1 MGKYIEKAPNS
12 SEKDIFASVFEFASI
27 GIILTNQQGEILL
40 ANPFAEKLFGY
51 DVGELPNK
59 TIEDLLPE
67 SVRNVHIAHRQ
78 HYNTQPRVRSMG
90 DCLELYGLRRD
101 GSVFNIEVSLGYF
114 RTQENLYIMA
124 FVYDVSKQKA
134 NEKELIEQKNAIE
147 QYSAEIKALNEN
159 LEEQIKNRTKALL
172 ETLEHLENSK
182 KELEKA
188 LSKERELG
196 ELKSRFVS
204 MASHEFRTPLS
215 TVLSSVQLIAK
226 YTKTEDQE
234 KREKHVKRIT
244 ESVNHLNDI
253 LEEFLSVGK
262 LEEGKIKV
270 SFANTNL
277 PNCFKGVVQ
286 EMQSIAKEGQT
297 IEFYHEGEENIL
309 TDCSILKKILINLLS
324 NAIKFSPENTLIQLR
339 SYTTQELLY
348 IDVIDEGI
356 GISEKD
362 QKHLFERFF
371 RAENAINIKGT
382 GLGLS
387 IVAKF
392 VEMLGGEIKVKSI
405 LGKGTTVTLLLPTKL
420 QVIGQKIKE

>member
-1 MGKYIEKAPNS
+1 MGKYIEKATNS
-12 SEKDIFASVFEFASI
+12 SEKDIFASVFEYASI

-40 ANPFAEKLFGY
+40 ANPYAENLFGY
-51 DVGELPNK
+51 ESNELTGK
-59 TIEDLLPE
+59 FIEDLIPQNIRE
-67 SVRNVHIAHRQ
+67 QHIKHRQ
-78 HYNTQPRVRSMG
+78 NYGNNPRVRAMG
-90 DCLELYGLRRD
+90 DSYDLYGLKKD
-101 GSVFNIEVSLGYF
+101 GSTFNVEVSLGYF
-114 RTQENLYIMA
+114 RTQENLYVMG
-124 FVYDVSKQKA
+124 FVYDVSTQKQ

-172 ETLEHLENSK
+172 ETLQHLENSK

-215 TVLSSVQLIAK
+215 TVLSSIQLIAK
-226 YTKTEDQE
+226 YTQTEDQE

-244 ESVNHLNDI
+244 DAVNHLNDI

-262 LEEGKIKV
+262 LEEGKIKA
-270 SFANTNL
+270 SLAETNL
-277 PNCFKGVVQ
+277 IDCLEQVVL
-286 EMQSIAKEGQT
+286 EMQNITKTGQI
-297 IEFYHEGEENIL
+297 IEFEHEGTEMIV

-324 NAIKFSPENTLIQLR
+324 NAIKFSPENSLIQIKSSILG
-339 SYTTQELLY
+339 QNFCLA
-348 IDVIDEGI
+348 VIDQGI

-382 GLGLS
+382 GLGLN

-392 VEMLGGEIKVKSI
+392 TEMLGGKVEIESA
-405 LGKGTTVTLLLPTKL
+405 LGKGTKVKL
-420 QVIGQKIKE
+420 TFPIEK

>member
-1 MGKYIEKAPNS
+1 MGKYLEKVTNS
-12 SEKDIFASVFEFASI
+12 SEKDLFASVFEFASI
-27 GIILTNQQGEILL
+27 GIILANQQGQILL

-51 DVGELPNK
+51 DEHELNGK
-59 TIEDLLPE
+59 TIEELIPQD
-67 SVRNVHIAHRQ
+67 RRAKHTQHRET
-78 HYNTQPRVRSMG
+78 YNEKPRIRSMG
-90 DCLELYGLRRD
+90 SGYDLQGLRKD
-101 GSVFNIEVSLGYF
+101 GSTFDVEVSLGYF
-114 RTQENLYIMA
+114 RTTENMYIMS
-124 FVYDVSKQKA
+124 FVYDVSKQKQ

-159 LEEQIKNRTKALL
+159 LEEQIKNRTTALL
-172 ETLEHLENSK
+172 ETLQHLENSK

-226 YTKTEDQE
+226 YTQTEDQE
-234 KREKHVKRIT
+234 KREKHIKRIT
-244 ESVNHLNDI
+244 DSVNHLNDI

-262 LEEGKIKV
+262 LEEGKIK
-270 SFANTNL
+270 ATLNQTNI
-277 PNCFKGVVQ
+277 PNCIEDVLL
-286 EMQSIAKEGQT
+286 EMQNMAKKGQK
-297 IEFYHEGEENIL
+297 ISFVHEGSGEVV

-324 NAIKFSPENTLIQLR
+324 NAIKFSPENSPIQIKSSVLEHEFCL
-339 SYTTQELLY
+339 Q
-348 IDVIDEGI
+348 VIDQGI

-371 RAENAINIKGT
+371 RAENATNIKGT
-382 GLGLS
+382 GLGLN

-392 VEMLGGEIKVKSI
+392 TEMLSGNISI
-405 LGKGTTVTLLLPTKL
+405 VSSLGKGTCVTLKFP
-420 QVIGQKIKE
+420 IYS

>member
-1 MGKYIEKAPNS
+1 MGKYIEKIKTS

-27 GIILTNQQGEILL
+27 GIVLTNQSGEILL

-51 DVGELPNK
+51 TAHELSGRM
-59 TIEDLLPE
+59 IEDLIPQNIRKEHIKHRE
-67 SVRNVHIAHRQ
+67 S
-78 HYNTQPRVRSMG
+78 YNEKPRVRSMG
-90 DCLELYGLRRD
+90 DSYDLYGLRKD
-101 GSVFNIEVSLGYF
+101 GSTFNVEVSLGYF
-114 RTQENLYIMA
+114 RTTENMYIMG
-124 FVYDVSKQKA
+124 FVYDVSKQKQ

-159 LEEQIKNRTKALL
+159 LEEQIKNRTTALL
-172 ETLEHLENSK
+172 ETLQHLENSK

-188 LSKERELG
+188 LSKEKELG

-226 YTKTEDQE
+226 YTQTEDQE

-244 ESVNHLNDI
+244 DSVNHLNDI

-262 LEEGKIKV
+262 LEEGKIK
-270 SFANTNL
+270 ATLAAANL
-277 PNCFKGVVQ
+277 PDCINNVVL
-286 EMQSIAKEGQT
+286 EMQNMAKLGQK
-297 IEFYHEGEENIL
+297 ISFSHEGAEDVV

-324 NAIKFSPENTLIQLR
+324 NAIKFSPENSLIQIK
-339 SYTTQELLY
+339 SSVIEQEFALQ
-348 IDVIDEGI
+348 VIDQGI

-382 GLGLS
+382 GLGLN

-392 VEMLGGEIKVKSI
+392 VEMLGGEIDITST
-405 LGKGTTVTLLLPTKL
+405 LGKGTSIILKFS
-420 QVIGQKIKE
+420 IKDIR

>member
-1 MGKYIEKAPNS
+1 MGKYIKKVASS
-12 SEKDIFASVFEFASI
+12 SEKDIFASVFEFAPI
-27 GIILTNQQGEILL
+27 GIILVSQTGEILL
-40 ANPFAEKLFGY
+40 ANHFAEELFGY
-51 DVGELPNK
+51 EEYELAGK
-59 TIEDLLPE
+59 YVEDLIPQR
-67 SVRNVHIAHRQ
+67 VREKHIANRQ
-78 HYNTQPRVRSMG
+78 KYTKDPHVRPMG
-90 DCLELYGLRRD
+90 EAMDLYGMRKD
-101 GSVFNIEVSLGYF
+101 GTIFSLEVSLGYF
-114 RTQENLYIMA
+114 RTPEGIYIVS
-124 FVYDVSKQKA
+124 FVHDVTKQKA
-134 NEKELIEQKNAIE
+134 NEKELIEQKNSIE

-172 ETLEHLENSK
+172 ETLQHLENSK

-226 YTKTEDQE
+226 YTQAEDQE

-262 LEEGKIKV
+262 LEEGKIKA
-270 SFANTNL
+270 SLSETNL
-277 PNCFKGVVQ
+277 PDCLRGVVQ
-286 EMQSIAKEGQT
+286 EMQNMAKNGQMIDFQHQGKET
-297 IEFYHEGEENIL
+297 VI

-324 NAIKFSPENTLIQLR
+324 NAIKFSPENTSIQIKSSTLG
-339 SYTTQELLY
+339 QVLCIE
-348 IDVIDEGI
+348 VIDEGI

-371 RAENAINIKGT
+371 RAENATNIKGT
-382 GLGLS
+382 GLGLN

-392 VEMLGGEIKVKSI
+392 TEMLGGEIDIKST
-405 LGKGTTVTLLLPTKL
+405 LGKGTTVSL
-420 QVIGQKIKE
+420 KIPI

>member
-1 MGKYIEKAPNS
+1 
-12 SEKDIFASVFEFASI
+12 
-27 GIILTNQQGEILL
+27 
-40 ANPFAEKLFGY
+40 
-51 DVGELPNK
+51 
-59 TIEDLLPE
+59 
-67 SVRNVHIAHRQ
+67 
-78 HYNTQPRVRSMG
+78 
-90 DCLELYGLRRD
+90 
-101 GSVFNIEVSLGYF
+101 
-114 RTQENLYIMA
+114 
-124 FVYDVSKQKA
+124 
-134 NEKELIEQKNAIE
+134 
-147 QYSAEIKALNEN
+147 LNEN

-172 ETLEHLENSK
+172 ETLQHLENSK

-234 KREKHVKRIT
+234 KREKHVKRIVDA
-244 ESVNHLNDI
+244 VNHLNDI

-262 LEEGKIKV
+262 LEEGKIK
-270 SFANTNL
+270 ATLAETNL
-277 PNCFKGVVQ
+277 YNCLQEVVQ
-286 EMQSIAKEGQT
+286 EMQNIAKEGQK
-297 IEFYHEGEENIL
+297 IEFNHQGSEKIL

-324 NAIKFSPENTLIQLR
+324 NAIKFSPENSLIQIK
-339 SYTTQELLY
+339 SKIEDDELH

-362 QKHLFERFF
+362 QEHLFERFF

-382 GLGLS
+382 GLGLN

-392 VEMLGGEIKVKSI
+392 TEMLGGKVSIKSA
-405 LGKGTTVTLLLPTKL
+405 LGKGTTVSLKFPVQLS
-420 QVIGQKIKE
+420 VSDE

>member
-1 MGKYIEKAPNS
+1 MGKYIEKATNS
-12 SEKDIFASVFEFASI
+12 SEKDIFASVFEYASI

-40 ANPFAEKLFGY
+40 ANPYAENLFGY
-51 DVGELPNK
+51 ESYELTGK
-59 TIEDLLPE
+59 LIEDLIPQNIRE
-67 SVRNVHIAHRQ
+67 QHIKHRQ
-78 HYNTQPRVRSMG
+78 NYGKNPRVRAMG
-90 DCLELYGLRRD
+90 DSYDLYGLKKD
-101 GSVFNIEVSLGYF
+101 GSTFNVEVSLGYF
-114 RTQENLYIMA
+114 RTQENMYIMG
-124 FVYDVSKQKA
+124 FVYDVSKQKQ

-172 ETLEHLENSK
+172 ETLQHLENSK

-215 TVLSSVQLIAK
+215 AVLSSIQLIAK
-226 YTKTEDQE
+226 YTQTEDQE

-244 ESVNHLNDI
+244 DSVNHLNDI

-262 LEEGKIKV
+262 LEEGKINISLV
-270 SFANTNL
+270 ETNL
-277 PNCFKGVVQ
+277 LDCLGQVIS
-286 EMQSIAKEGQT
+286 EMQNITKVGQI
-297 IEFYHEGEENIL
+297 IEFEHEGKEMIV

-324 NAIKFSPENTLIQLR
+324 NAIKFSPENSLIQIKSSILG
-339 SYTTQELLY
+339 QNFCLA
-348 IDVIDEGI
+348 VIDQGI

-371 RAENAINIKGT
+371 RAENAVNIKGT
-382 GLGLS
+382 GLGLN

-392 VEMLGGEIKVKSI
+392 TEMLGGKIEIESA
-405 LGKGTTVTLLLPTKL
+405 LGKGTKVKLTLPIEK
-420 QVIGQKIKE
+420 

>member
-1 MGKYIEKAPNS
+1 MGKYIEKASPS
-12 SEKDIFASVFEFASI
+12 SEKDIFASVFEAASI
-27 GIILTNQQGEILL
+27 GIILTNAQGEILL
-40 ANPFAEKLFGY
+40 ANPFAERLFGY
-51 DVGELPNK
+51 EPHELTGK
-59 TIEDLLPE
+59 MIEELIPRE
-67 SVRNVHIAHRQ
+67 IREKHIKHRQ
-78 HYNTQPRVRSMG
+78 DYNNNPRLRTMG
-90 DCLELYGLRRD
+90 ECLDLYGLRKD
-101 GSVFNIEVSLGYF
+101 GSKFNVEVSLGYF
-114 RTQENLYIMA
+114 RTQENLYIMG
-124 FVYDVSKQKA
+124 FVYDVTAQKQ

-172 ETLEHLENSK
+172 ETLQHLENSK

-234 KREKHVKRIT
+234 KREKHVKRIVDA
-244 ESVNHLNDI
+244 VNHLNDI

-262 LEEGKIKV
+262 LEEGKIK
-270 SFANTNL
+270 ATLAETNL
-277 PNCFKGVVQ
+277 YNCLQEVVQ
-286 EMQSIAKEGQT
+286 EMQNIAKEGQK
-297 IEFYHEGEENIL
+297 IEFNHQGSEKIL

-324 NAIKFSPENTLIQLR
+324 NAIKFSPENSLIQIK
-339 SYTTQELLY
+339 SKIEDDELH

-362 QKHLFERFF
+362 QEHLFERFF

-382 GLGLS
+382 GLGLN

-392 VEMLGGEIKVKSI
+392 TEMLGGKVSIKSA
-405 LGKGTTVTLLLPTKL
+405 LGKGTTVSLKFPVQLS
-420 QVIGQKIKE
+420 VSDE